1 MIMSVL
7 HLAAILLLS
16 YLAGSI
22 PTSVI
27 VGKLFFGTD
36 IRTKGSGNAGGTN
49 AFRVF
54 GWKAGTV
61 VVVVDIAKGAIA
73 TLFISR
79 IPEFANPDAALLTPD
94 ALAISAG
101 CAAVLG
107 HVWTIFG
114 RFHGGKGVAAA
125 AGMVLALYPLA
136 LASAVALFALV
147 AISTGIISVASLS
160 AAICFPFIVLLFAG
174 TGVVQVTPLEFWF
187 TIPLAL
193 LIVFT
198 HRKNIRRLL
207 HGEENR
213 FQNLMVLKRLFSR
226 SRHHGN

>member
-1 MIMSVL
+1 MTSVL
-7 HLAAILLLS
+7 HLSAILLLS

-22 PTSVI
+22 PTSII
-27 VGKLFFGTD
+27 VGRLFFGTD
-36 IRTKGSGNAGGTN
+36 IRTRGSGNAGGTN

-54 GWKAGTV
+54 GWKAGTAV
-61 VVVVDIAKGAIA
+61 IIVDIAKGAIA

-79 IPEFANPDAALLTPD
+79 IPEFAAADSALLTPD

-125 AGMVLALYPLA
+125 AGMVLAIYPLA
-136 LASAVALFALV
+136 LACAVALFALV
-147 AISTGIISVASLS
+147 AITTGIISVASLS
-160 AAICFPFIVLLFAG
+160 AAICFPFVVLLFARSG
-174 TGVVQVTPLEFWF
+174 IFQVTPLEFWF

-193 LIVFT
+193 LIIFT

-207 HGEENR
+207 RGEESR
-213 FQNLMVLKRLFSR
+213 FQNLMVLKRLFFR
-226 SRHHGN
+226 NRNR